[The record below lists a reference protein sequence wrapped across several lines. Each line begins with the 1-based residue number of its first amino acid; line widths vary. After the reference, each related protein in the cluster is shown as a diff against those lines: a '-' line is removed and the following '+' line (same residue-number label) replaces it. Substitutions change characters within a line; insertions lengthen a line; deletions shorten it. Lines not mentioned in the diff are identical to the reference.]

1 MSLLEGT
8 VLLYDFSSDRCWM
21 CICGMVGIVC
31 AGVKGQAVAGV
42 CYVYTLKVSAAAGHQ
57 EAAWQVR
64 VAAGSA
70 GFL

>member
-1 MSLLEGT
+1 MCVCGT
-8 VLLYDFSSDRCWM
+8 VD
-21 CICGMVGIVC
+21 IVC
-31 AGVKGQAVAGV
+31 ARVKGQAVAGV
-42 CYVYTLKVSAAAGHQ
+42 CYVYTCRASAAAGHQ

>member
-1 MSLLEGT
+1 
-8 VLLYDFSSDRCWM
+8 M
-21 CICGMVGIVC
+21 CVWHGGHALC
-31 AGVKGQAVAGV
+31 AAVKGQVVAGV
-42 CYVYTLKVSAAAGHQ
+42 CYVCTLTASAAAGHQ